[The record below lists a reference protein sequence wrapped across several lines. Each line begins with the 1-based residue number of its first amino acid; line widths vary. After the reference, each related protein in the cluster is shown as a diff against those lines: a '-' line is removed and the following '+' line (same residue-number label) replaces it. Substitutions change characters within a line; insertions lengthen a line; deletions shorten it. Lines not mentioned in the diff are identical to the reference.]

1 MEEPKPERKR
11 GFQRD
16 PGDALIGP
24 SDQVDM
30 GLKGC
35 EESGVKRAKKRQAF
49 LRRGKEKKKRRRYP
63 PHSMG
68 ECRIISRKHRKTH
81 RRELGQSD
89 WGAGC
94 AQIHGDHLTQWE

>member
-1 MEEPKPERKR
+1 MEEPKPERKK

-16 PGDALIGP
+16 PGDALMGP
-24 SDQVDM
+24 GDQVDM

-49 LRRGKEKKKRRRYP
+49 LRRVKEKKKRGRYP

-68 ECRIISRKHRKTH
+68 EGKQLVENTEKHTGESWVRVTGVQDVH
-81 RRELGQSD
+81 R
-89 WGAGC
+89 
-94 AQIHGDHLTQWE
+94 